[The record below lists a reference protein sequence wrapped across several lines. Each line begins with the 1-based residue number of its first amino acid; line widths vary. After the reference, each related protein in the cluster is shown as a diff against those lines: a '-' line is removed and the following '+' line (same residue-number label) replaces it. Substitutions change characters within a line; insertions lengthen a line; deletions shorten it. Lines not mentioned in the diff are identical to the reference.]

1 MCTIKLIFFVFWRI
15 VLYFCHNSPKTKI
28 TSLSF
33 ENPLGIRADGTIS
46 IPKEVILAFPDKT
59 TEIAILFQHLIIALS
74 QHARRGLF
82 LAP

>member
-1 MCTIKLIFFVFWRI
+1 MHSAVAYCKAGLWAGNGMATPYII
-15 VLYFCHNSPKTKI
+15 KI
-28 TSLSF
+28 TSSEL

-46 IPKEVILAFPDKT
+46 IPKEVILAFPGKT

-82 LAP
+82 LAT

>member
-1 MCTIKLIFFVFWRI
+1 MATPYII
-15 VLYFCHNSPKTKI
+15 KI
-28 TSLSF
+28 TSSEL

-46 IPKEVILAFPDKT
+46 IPKEVILAFPGKM

-74 QHARRGLF
+74 QHSRRGLF